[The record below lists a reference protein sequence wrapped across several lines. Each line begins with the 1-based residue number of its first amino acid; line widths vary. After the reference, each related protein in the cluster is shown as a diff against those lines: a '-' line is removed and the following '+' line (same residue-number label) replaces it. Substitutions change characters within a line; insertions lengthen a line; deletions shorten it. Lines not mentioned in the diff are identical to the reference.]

1 MSFVTAVQNASA
13 ISARNKIDR
22 LLFSLPEEEAEA
34 LEQLLRNPSLSLE
47 KVSTIIR
54 EEGAAALLDAPA
66 DYFDV
71 SPSAV
76 KRWRNTNLPVSTA
89 VNGL

>member
-1 MSFVTAVQNASA
+1 MSFVTAVQNAKTIA
-13 ISARNKIDR
+13 ARNKIDR

-34 LEQLLRNPSLSLE
+34 LVQLLHNPNLSLE
-47 KVSTIIR
+47 KVSQIIR

-66 DYFDV
+66 DYYDV

-76 KRWRNTNLPVSTA
+76 KRWRTANPSA

>member
-34 LEQLLRNPSLSLE
+34 LVQLLHNSNLSLE
-47 KVSTIIR
+47 KVSQIIR
-54 EEGAAALLDAPA
+54 EEAQEGVLEP

-76 KRWRNTNLPVSTA
+76 KRWRTANPTA

>member
-22 LLFSLPEEEAEA
+22 LLFSLPDEEAEA
-34 LEQLLRNPSLSLE
+34 LIQLLHNPSLSLE
-47 KVSTIIR
+47 KVSQIIR
-54 EEGAAALLDAPA
+54 EEAQKSVLDS

-76 KRWRNTNLPVSTA
+76 KRWRTANPTA

>member
-22 LLFSLPEEEAEA
+22 LLFSLPDEEAEA
-34 LEQLLRNPSLSLE
+34 LVQLLHNPSLSLE
-47 KVSTIIR
+47 KVSQIIR
-54 EEGAAALLDAPA
+54 EEAQEGVLDP

-71 SPSAV
+71 SPSGV
-76 KRWRNTNLPVSTA
+76 KRWRTANPTA

>member
-22 LLFSLPEEEAEA
+22 LLFSLPDEEAEA
-34 LEQLLRNPSLSLE
+34 LVQLLHNPSLSLE
-47 KVSTIIR
+47 KVSQIIR
-54 EEGAAALLDAPA
+54 EEAQKSVLDS

-76 KRWRNTNLPVSTA
+76 KRWRTANPTA